1 MRRIG
6 RVVAGMGL
14 FAAFLF
20 VALSSAMSA
29 EVPRM
34 TKDELRTLI
43 EEGDVTVVD
52 VRTGRD
58 WKSSEYKIHTAVR
71 EDAGQVASWATKY
84 PKDKTL
90 VLYCA

>member
-1 MRRIG
+1 MRRIA
-6 RVVAGMGL
+6 RAIMGIGL
-14 FAAFLF
+14 CAAFVF
-20 VALSSAMSA
+20 MALSSAPSA

-43 EEGDVTVVD
+43 DKGDVTVLD

-71 EDAGQVASWATKY
+71 EDPGQVESWANKY
-84 PKDKTL
+84 PKDKAL
-90 VLYCA
+90 VVYCA

>member
-6 RVVAGMGL
+6 RAIVGMGL

-20 VALSSAMSA
+20 VALSSAISA
-29 EVPRM
+29 DVPRV
-34 TKDELRTLI
+34 TRDELRTLI
-43 EEGDVTVVD
+43 EEGDVAVLD

-71 EDAGQVASWATKY
+71 EDAGQVTSWATKY
-84 PKDKTL
+84 PKDKDL